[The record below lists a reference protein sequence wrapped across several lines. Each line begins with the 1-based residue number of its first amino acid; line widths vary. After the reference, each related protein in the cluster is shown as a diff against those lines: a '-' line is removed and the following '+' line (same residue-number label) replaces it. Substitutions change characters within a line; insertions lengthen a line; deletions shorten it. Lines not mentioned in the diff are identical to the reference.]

1 MRKLASLGVL
11 MLTGVLSAC
20 GGGGDNPFET
30 PGTPG
35 GGGGG
40 TTTATQLSVVSSTP
54 TIPSDGTANATITAF
69 ARDASNA
76 LVPGVQISFSADS
89 GGITPATATTGA
101 GGSATS
107 TLITAGDPTPR
118 TITVTARAGT
128 LTATV
133 PVQVVA
139 GGGTNTLRMGR
150 GSGATF
156 VQGSLEISNTSLS
169 AGGSTSVSAYIVN
182 SDGTLYT
189 QQATINFN
197 SACIAGG
204 SATLQPG
211 AQVQTT
217 TGIATVTYQAR
228 GCSGADQVTAT
239 ASVGGQSLSAT
250 GTVTVAAAAVG
261 SIAFVSATPTNIALQ
276 GTGDATR
283 PESSTV
289 VFQVRDATGGPVP
302 NAAVSFR
309 LNTSVG
315 GISLTPLTATSDAQG
330 RVQTVVSAGTVATSV
345 NVTATVTSVTPNI
358 STQSS
363 QLTVTTGIPTANSF
377 SLAVQCFNIE
387 GWDYDGTTT
396 AVTARLGD
404 RFQNP
409 VPDGTAV
416 TFTSEGGNI
425 QSQCTTQTTA
435 TEGGVCSVNIRSSE
449 PRPANGRVTVLAKAI
464 GEESFTDA
472 NGNGAFDNGETFVDL
487 PEPFR
492 DDNENGTYDVG
503 EDFFDFNNDQNRTAA
518 DGLFNGV
525 LCNDTTGRCGAS
537 STRSTGI
544 GRNAIVVF
552 SGSFP
557 VVTQPGNVA
566 LPTSFPIGALN
577 SARGISFYVR
587 DARGNVMPAGT
598 TVRLQAS
605 GASLGV
611 ASPSSF
617 TVGCSTTN
625 GEVSGTTVF
634 PFTVTSGST
643 AGSGVL
649 TLTITTPRN
658 NVTTVQIPASVP

>member
-1 MRKLASLGVL
+1 
-11 MLTGVLSAC
+11 
-20 GGGGDNPFET
+20 
-30 PGTPG
+30 
-35 GGGGG
+35 
-40 TTTATQLSVVSSTP
+40 
-54 TIPSDGTANATITAF
+54 
-69 ARDASNA
+69 
-76 LVPGVQISFSADS
+76 
-89 GGITPATATTGA
+89 
-101 GGSATS
+101 
-107 TLITAGDPTPR
+107 
-118 TITVTARAGT
+118 
-128 LTATV
+128 
-133 PVQVVA
+133 
-139 GGGTNTLRMGR
+139 
-150 GSGATF
+150 
-156 VQGSLEISNTSLS
+156 
-169 AGGSTSVSAYIVN
+169 
-182 SDGTLYT
+182 
-189 QQATINFN
+189 
-197 SACIAGG
+197 
-204 SATLQPG
+204 
-211 AQVQTT
+211 
-217 TGIATVTYQAR
+217 
-228 GCSGADQVTAT
+228 
-239 ASVGGQSLSAT
+239 
-250 GTVTVAAAAVG
+250 
-261 SIAFVSATPTNIALQ
+261 
-276 GTGDATR
+276 
-283 PESSTV
+283 
-289 VFQVRDATGGPVP
+289 
-302 NAAVSFR
+302 
-309 LNTSVG
+309 
-315 GISLTPLTATSDAQG
+315 
-330 RVQTVVSAGTVATSV
+330 VQTVVSAGTVATSV

-492 DDNENGTYDVG
+492 DDNENDTYDVG

>member
-1 MRKLASLGVL
+1 MRKLASIGVL
-11 MLTGVLSAC
+11 MLTAVLGAC
-20 GGGGDNPFET
+20 GGGDDAAFENP
-30 PGTPG
+30 GAG
-35 GGGGG
+35 GGGV
-40 TTTATQLSVVSSTP
+40 TSATQLSVVSSRSS
-54 TIPSDGTANATITAF
+54 IPSDGSEDATITAF
-69 ARDASNA
+69 ARDVNNA
-76 LVPGVQISFSADS
+76 LVPGVVVTFTADS
-89 GGITPATATTGA
+89 GGLTPASATTGS
-101 GGSATS
+101 GGSASS
-107 TLITAGDPTPR
+107 TLITAGDTSLR
-118 TITVTARAGT
+118 TINVTARAGN

-133 PVQVVA
+133 PVQVVS
-139 GGGTNTLRMGR
+139 GGSGTNTLRMGR

-156 VQGSLEISNTSLS
+156 VQGSLEIANASLS
-169 AGGSTSVSAYIVN
+169 AGGSTSISAYIVN

-189 QQATINFN
+189 QSATVNFN
-197 SACIAGG
+197 SQCIAGG
-204 SATLQPG
+204 TATLQPG
-211 AQVQTT
+211 AAVQTS
-217 TGIATVTYQAR
+217 TGIATVTYLAR
-228 GCSGADQVTAT
+228 GCSGADSISAT
-239 ASVGGQSLSAT
+239 ASVAGQSLSAT
-250 GTVTVAAAAVG
+250 GTITVAPAAVG
-261 SIAFVSATPTNIALQ
+261 SIAFVSATPSNIALQ
-276 GTGDATR
+276 GTGDSTR
-283 PESSTV
+283 PESSIV
-289 VFQVRDATGGPVP
+289 VFEVRDATGGPVP
-302 NAAVSFR
+302 NADVTFR

-315 GISLTPLTATSDAQG
+315 GISLTPTTGTSDAQG

-387 GWDYDGTTT
+387 GWDYDGVTT

-425 QSQCTTQTTA
+425 QSQCTTATTA
-435 TEGGVCSVNIRSSE
+435 TEGGVCNVNIRSSE

-464 GEESFTDA
+464 GEESFVDS
-472 NGNGAFDNGETFVDL
+472 NGNGAFDNGETYTDL
-487 PEPFR
+487 AEPFR
-492 DDNENGTYDVG
+492 DDNEDGSYQVG

-518 DGLFNGV
+518 DSLFNGV
-525 LCNDTTGRCGAS
+525 LCNDTTGRCGAA

-566 LPTSFPIGALN
+566 LPGSFPVGALN

-587 DARGNVMPAGT
+587 DQRGNAMPAGT
-598 TVRLQAS
+598 TVRLEAS

-611 ASPSSF
+611 ASPSNF
-617 TVGCSTTN
+617 DVPCSTTTA
-625 GEVSGTTVF
+625 EVSGTTVF
-634 PFTVTSGST
+634 PFTVTSGSS

-649 TLTITTPRN
+649 TLTITTPRG